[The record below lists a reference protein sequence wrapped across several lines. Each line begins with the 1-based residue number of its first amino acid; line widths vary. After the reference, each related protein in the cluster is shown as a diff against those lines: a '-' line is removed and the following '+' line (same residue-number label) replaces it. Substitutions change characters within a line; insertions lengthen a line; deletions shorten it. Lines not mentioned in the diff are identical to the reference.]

1 MNNIKNKIDTLFDN
15 LEKTDKYKKY
25 VKIKKQLESDKE
37 IMDLIDLIKRYQKVL
52 ANNKDK
58 DIENKLKELYLKL
71 ESYPIYQSYLII
83 KEELENELFMIKE
96 TFSKYFEE
104 ILKLQ

>member
-1 MNNIKNKIDTLFDN
+1 MNNIKNKIDDLFDD

-25 VKIKKQLESDKE
+25 VKIKKQLENDKE
-37 IMDLIDLIKRYQKVL
+37 IMDLIDLIKRHQKVL
-52 ANNKDK
+52 ANNKDI
-58 DIENKLKELYLKL
+58 DVENKLKELYLKL
-71 ESYPIYQSYLII
+71 ESYPIYQSYLIK
-83 KEELENELFMIKE
+83 KEELETDLFMIKE

>member
-1 MNNIKNKIDTLFDN
+1 MNNIKNKIDTLFDD
-15 LEKTDKYKKY
+15 LENTDKYKKY